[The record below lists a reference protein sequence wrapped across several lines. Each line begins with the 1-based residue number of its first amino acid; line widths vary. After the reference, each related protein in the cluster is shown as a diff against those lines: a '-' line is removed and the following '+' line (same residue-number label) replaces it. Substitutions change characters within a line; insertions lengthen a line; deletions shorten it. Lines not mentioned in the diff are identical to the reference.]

1 MRIEHDFIGQ
11 MEISDEVYY
20 GIQTLRASENFFITN
35 DKLCS
40 YPVFIKSFAQVKKA
54 AALANA
60 QLGLI
65 DEKLKIAICHACDLL
80 VDGKY
85 HDQFIVDMIQ
95 GGAGT
100 STNMNMN
107 EVIANLALE
116 YMGHQKG
123 EYQFCHPNDHVN
135 RSQSTN
141 DAYPSAL
148 KIAIYERLSNLVA
161 PMKALRDAFAQKAK
175 EFAHVIKMGRTQLQD
190 AVPMTLG
197 QEFETYALMVDRDIE
212 QVLDARNWVRELN
225 LGGTAIGTGINSH
238 SPGLSQFD

>member
-1 MRIEHDFIGQ
+1 
-11 MEISDEVYY
+11 
-20 GIQTLRASENFFITN
+20 SENFFITN

-80 VDGKY
+80 IDGKY

-107 EVIANLALE
+107 EVIA
-116 YMGHQKG
+116 
-123 EYQFCHPNDHVN
+123 
-135 RSQSTN
+135 
-141 DAYPSAL
+141 
-148 KIAIYERLSNLVA
+148 
-161 PMKALRDAFAQKAK
+161 
-175 EFAHVIKMGRTQLQD
+175 
-190 AVPMTLG
+190 
-197 QEFETYALMVDRDIE
+197 
-212 QVLDARNWVRELN
+212 
-225 LGGTAIGTGINSH
+225 
-238 SPGLSQFD
+238 

>member
-1 MRIEHDFIGQ
+1 I
-11 MEISDEVYY
+11 
-20 GIQTLRASENFFITN
+20 
-35 DKLCS
+35 
-40 YPVFIKSFAQVKKA
+40 
-54 AALANA
+54 
-60 QLGLI
+60 
-65 DEKLKIAICHACDLL
+65 
-80 VDGKY
+80 DGKY
-85 HDQFIVDMIQ
+85 RDQFIVDMIQ

-161 PMKALRDAFAQKAK
+161 PMKALRDAFA
-175 EFAHVIKMGRTQLQD
+175 
-190 AVPMTLG
+190 
-197 QEFETYALMVDRDIE
+197 
-212 QVLDARNWVRELN
+212 
-225 LGGTAIGTGINSH
+225 
-238 SPGLSQFD
+238 